1 MRYYIRAMLVEIK
14 KEGAREK
21 KYFEGNIGRF
31 C

>member
-14 KEGAREK
+14 KEEAREK
-21 KYFEGNIGRF
+21 KYSEGNIGRF